1 MKKYLRFGEIPP
13 NEKSI
18 NFIKLSLNDNSDFS
32 YFLSLGLISEA
43 YACIPADCFEMGV
56 SVFEIDKNNNPVLE
70 NEALKKDYN
79 LRVNRGEVAFYVEGR
94 RVGTGHSGEPL
105 IIDIKIINCCA

>member
-32 YFLSLGLISEA
+32 YFLSLGLIDKA
-43 YACIPADCFEMGV
+43 YSCIPADCFEMGV
-56 SVFEIDKNNNPVLE
+56 SCFDTDKNNAPILLNDKLR
-70 NEALKKDYN
+70 NDYDS
-79 LRVNRGEVAFYVEGR
+79 RIERGEKLYLVTGR
-94 RVGTGHSGEPL
+94 EIGRGQDGEPL
-105 IIDIKIINCCA
+105 LVDVCIIK